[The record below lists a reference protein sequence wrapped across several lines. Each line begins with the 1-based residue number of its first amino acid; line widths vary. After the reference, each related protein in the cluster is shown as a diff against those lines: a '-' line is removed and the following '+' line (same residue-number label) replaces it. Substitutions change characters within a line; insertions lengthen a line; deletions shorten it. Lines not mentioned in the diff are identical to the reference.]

1 MVFVYI
7 FAIIWGILQIV
18 LFFKIWGMT
27 NDVEKIV
34 GILETYNTNKS
45 LKNNVQN
52 SKVNVLRANETQDV
66 VSQFTVGDLVV
77 DGDEI
82 QWRVVEING
91 GLVVCKNSTKGIAEF
106 SIDDLK
112 LFGR

>member
-1 MVFVYI
+1 
-7 FAIIWGILQIV
+7 
-18 LFFKIWGMT
+18 MT

-34 GILETYNTNKS
+34 GILETYNTSKS
-45 LKNNVQN
+45 PKNNVQN

-82 QWRVVEING
+82 QWRVVEIQG
-91 GLVVCKNSTKGIAEF
+91 DLVVCRNSTKGTVEF
-106 SIDDLK
+106 SIGDLK

>member
-45 LKNNVQN
+45 HKNNVQN

-82 QWRVVEING
+82 QWRVVEIQG
-91 GLVVCKNSTKGIAEF
+91 DLVVCRNSTKGTAEF
-106 SIDDLK
+106 SIGDLK

>member
-1 MVFVYI
+1 MVFIYI

-45 LKNNVQN
+45 PKNNVQN

-82 QWRVVEING
+82 QWRVVEIQG
-91 GLVVCKNSTKGIAEF
+91 DLVVCRNSTKGTAEF
-106 SIDDLK
+106 SIGDLK